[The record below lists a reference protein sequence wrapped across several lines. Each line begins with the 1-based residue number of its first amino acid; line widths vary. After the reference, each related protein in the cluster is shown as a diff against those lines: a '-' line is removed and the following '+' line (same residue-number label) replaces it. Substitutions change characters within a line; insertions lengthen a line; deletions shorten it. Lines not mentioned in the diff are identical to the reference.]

1 MKELDYTNKEA
12 LRKYVGRP
20 IIMKRT
26 ITSTR
31 PDGSRVTEPA
41 FLYVGELRQ
50 HSGESLWLCGPFL
63 MEKYRFREMCC
74 SDWPLEYTVFGNEYI
89 PHSPHMATVISG
101 ERDPDVRV
109 FSFESD
115 TEGLS
120 ILGKIKNLEETFPIA

>member
-20 IIMKRT
+20 LIMTRA
-26 ITSTR
+26 ITGTH

-41 FLYVGELRQ
+41 FLNIGELRQ
-50 HSGESLWLCGPFL
+50 NSGGSLWLCGPFL
-63 MEKYRFREMCC
+63 MEKSRFREMCS
-74 SDWPLEYTVFGNEYI
+74 SDWPVEYTVFGIKYI
-89 PHSPHMATVISG
+89 PHSPHMAEVVYG
-101 ERDPDVRV
+101 ERDPEVRV

-120 ILGKIKNLEETFPIA
+120 ILGKIKNLEETLPIA